1 MLDAAIGERQAGLVS
16 EASGCAADQGVDGD
30 EEHELGQVGYLL
42 MPAGRYGPSF
52 IVTPNFYVLKR
63 YNRSD
68 LYALL
73 IGNLGVRI
81 DYGMGDF
88 RGQWGKVDTL
98 YRSDIAK
105 MQVGLEALGHDVG
118 GADGFAGSKTRRS
131 IGRWQEANGKAATC
145 YPDRS
150 MLGELAE

>member
-1 MLDAAIGERQAGLVS
+1 MARLIKELRRRSVIRAGVTYVV
-16 EASGCAADQGVDGD
+16 ASWVLLQVVD
-30 EEHELGQVGYLL
+30 LL
-42 MPAGRYGPSF
+42 APALNLPDSATR
-52 IVTPNFYVLKR
+52 IT
-63 YNRSD
+63 

-73 IGNLGVRI
+73 IGNLGDRI

-105 MQVGLEALGHDVG
+105 MQTGLEAVGHDVG

-150 MLGELAE
+150 MLRELAK